1 MEWSFGFYWPN
12 ELTVTPDSVTLLAPG
27 FVHHGMNLFP
37 TMPQMHLMMVNLRS
51 QLDWATGCPDIWLNM
66 MSGVPVGV
74 FLDDI
79 RI

>member
-12 ELTVTPDSVTLLAPG
+12 ELTITPDSVTLLVPG

-51 QLDWATGCPDIWLNM
+51 Q
-66 MSGVPVGV
+66 
-74 FLDDI
+74 
-79 RI
+79 